1 MEKPTTNDAD
11 DAGPTINIGGVPL
24 LIFHARAQRAGSM
37 RVGCRN
43 HGGYLR

>member
-11 DAGPTINIGGVPL
+11 DGVPF